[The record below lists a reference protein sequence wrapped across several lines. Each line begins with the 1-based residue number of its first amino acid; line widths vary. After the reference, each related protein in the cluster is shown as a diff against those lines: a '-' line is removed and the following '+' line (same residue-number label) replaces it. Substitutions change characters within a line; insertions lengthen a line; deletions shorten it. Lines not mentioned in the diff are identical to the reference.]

1 MPSPYYAGTRRT
13 RTASRA
19 PVAFESTTAIGP
31 RPPSATTRFR
41 RSRSGSAAGE
51 HDVWAFHHQR
61 LPQKKGTSEDRGSLE
76 IAPFQFEEERL
87 PEQDVK
93 GLIRLTGRHLVV
105 AIVRVAP

>member
-1 MPSPYYAGTRRT
+1 RRSGSKTSPSFVGSRRT
-13 RTASRA
+13 TTDSRGPVGLPSSTAL
-19 PVAFESTTAIGP
+19 GP
-31 RPPSATTRFR
+31 RTSSATTRFR

-87 PEQDVK
+87 P
-93 GLIRLTGRHLVV
+93 GRHLVV
-105 AIVRVAP
+105 AIVRGAP